1 MLVTVLLAVVV
12 LLAFVVEATAGF
24 GATIVTVTLASHFVP
39 IEEVLAAFLPVNVLL
54 SAYLTLRHWRAV
66 DTRLLLGR
74 VVAWMGP
81 GMGIGIGLFALRGQ
95 GWIRTVFAAFVVVLA
110 SLELRRALRRGAS
123 GDGGAP
129 PALSAPVAA
138 ASLVGAGVVH
148 GLFACGGPM
157 LVYVVGRELAD
168 KARFRAT
175 LSAVWLLLNLVLL
188 VTYAVSGTL
197 DAGTL
202 RASATMLVSLVVGLV
217 VGEQLHRRLPE
228 RAFRIAVFALLL
240 FAGGALLVRSALGA

>member
-1 MLVTVLLAVVV
+1 
-12 LLAFVVEATAGF
+12 
-24 GATIVTVTLASHFVP
+24 
-39 IEEVLAAFLPVNVLL
+39 
-54 SAYLTLRHWRAV
+54 
-66 DTRLLLGR
+66 
-74 VVAWMGP
+74 
-81 GMGIGIGLFALRGQ
+81 
-95 GWIRTVFAAFVVVLA
+95 VLA